1 MGIDINCCN
10 ENCDFEWK
18 QCFVYRRQLLDALR
32 AYLMEDES
40 TYQKELK
47 FVNWLYRDEDESY
60 SNITEEERNIG
71 YEELKK
77 KNLDGMFF
85 YIFLTEESIITCHQA
100 KKFIETF
107 EKVKSFLCFDSSRFL
122 DARIIKHAYNGN
134 GKHNLRCW

>member
-85 YIFLTEESIITCHQA
+85 YIFLTYESIITYSDAQRFL
-100 KKFIETF
+100 KTF
-107 EKVKSFLCFDSSRFL
+107 DKVKSYMDDDFFL
-122 DARIIKHAYNGN
+122 DLDIIEHAFD
-134 GKHNLRCW
+134 GKGFHNLKCW